1 MTDWP
6 DVVVRNGRVID
17 GSGRPPRRADVAI
30 RDGRVVHV
38 GDLSSVRAAETIDA
52 EGLAVA
58 PGFID
63 AHVHSEAKLEDE
75 AVQRASLAQGVTT
88 HVVGQD
94 GFGFAPTS
102 PASFDFMA
110 AYTSGINGSDPPF
123 GPMSVGELL
132 GWFDGRSPLNVATL
146 VPNGCLRLQAAELEA
161 MTALCAR
168 SVDEG
173 AVGLSSGLDYV
184 PSCFAT
190 TAELAALAEPA
201 GLYVS
206 HVRYELGLRAAL
218 EEAFAVGHAA
228 GVPVHVSHLRPDRA
242 LELSADEIVG
252 YVEAGGDVTYDL
264 YPYTFSSTLLPF
276 LLPHWVFDGDLDEIF
291 ARLARAETR
300 DAIRRA
306 RAESRWG
313 WNDAT
318 IAGAPSAP
326 YAELVGLGLEDAAA
340 RLGADPADFACDFL
354 LAERLACLLVWRD
367 HETERD
373 RRELAAMLRPPA
385 AMVGSDGIYSGGR
398 ARAATARSRA
408 SSASSCATRA
418 CCRSRRP
425 CTA

>member
-168 SVDEG
+168 SVG
-173 AVGLSSGLDYV
+173 
-184 PSCFAT
+184 
-190 TAELAALAEPA
+190 
-201 GLYVS
+201 
-206 HVRYELGLRAAL
+206 YELGLRAAL